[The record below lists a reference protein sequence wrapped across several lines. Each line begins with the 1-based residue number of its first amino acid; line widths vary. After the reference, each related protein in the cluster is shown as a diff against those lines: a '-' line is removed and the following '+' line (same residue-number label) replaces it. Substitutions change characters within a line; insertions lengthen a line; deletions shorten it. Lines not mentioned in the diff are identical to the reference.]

1 MHKILKKTIKYG
13 AAVLLTLI
21 AVILTGIGYLYLS
34 ADMMTPQFASTPET
48 DRVIRKDSLRQYGGN
63 YLRHSESG
71 LWELKVSGP
80 AYERGKAIGQLTSDL
95 LYFQEKVFVDQIKEI
110 VPSES
115 YLKFLR
121 FFIVLFNRNL
131 GKNVPEEYRD
141 EIYGIS
147 LSCTHEY
154 DFIGTPYERQLNY
167 HSAHDLGHAMQDYM
181 LVGCSSF
188 ACWGENSAD
197 SSLIIGR
204 NFDFYMGDAFARNK
218 LVSFYQPENG
228 YRFASVGW
236 AGMTGVLSGMNETGL
251 TVTINA
257 AKSDLPAASATPISI
272 LTREIL
278 QYASTIEEAYAIAR
292 KRKTFVSES
301 ILVGSA
307 KDGRAAIIEKSP
319 EKIALFTG
327 NGQQII
333 CTNHYQSET
342 FGHDKRNLENIETSD
357 SPYRFA
363 RLQELLKENA
373 PIDAPKAAS
382 ILRNRKGVGEAE
394 LGLANEM
401 AINQFIAHHSVI
413 FQPEKKRMWVS
424 TAPWQCG
431 KYVAYDLNRIFSDSI
446 DFNHEIYTE
455 NLTVPADSFL
465 QQQEYQQLMT
475 YKRLA
480 PVLRKQ
486 IKKKERLD
494 EQTLHAFQHAL
505 QAFWTSP
512 KRPDNKTHHYRQA
525 PGKNGTKSRLCR
537 CSLTR
542 LKKPL
547 AYKGKICHNIIRI
560 CLQKKGFHMDYL
572 YCMPDLNNTRENCE
586 KIHNILA
593 RMSDKY
599 KLNIV
604 PEPVKAKYFG
614 GLDYYKKY
622 RIYKEIREIGGNSA
636 EAYLQADEKEMI
648 LSVCKNQQEQELM
661 KSCIY
666 AYCYP
671 AQMVLKSFN
680 DRDKKK

>member
-1 MHKILKKTIKYG
+1 M
-13 AAVLLTLI
+13 ALLILI
-21 AVILTGIGYLYLS
+21 AAIMIGMSYLYLS

-413 FQPEKKRMWVS
+413 SNPR
-424 TAPWQCG
+424 
-431 KYVAYDLNRIFSDSI
+431 
-446 DFNHEIYTE
+446 
-455 NLTVPADSFL
+455 
-465 QQQEYQQLMT
+465 
-475 YKRLA
+475 
-480 PVLRKQ
+480 
-486 IKKKERLD
+486 
-494 EQTLHAFQHAL
+494 
-505 QAFWTSP
+505 
-512 KRPDNKTHHYRQA
+512 
-525 PGKNGTKSRLCR
+525 KNGCGYP
-537 CSLTR
+537 
-542 LKKPL
+542 PL
-547 AYKGKICHNIIRI
+547 
-560 CLQKKGFHMDYL
+560 
-572 YCMPDLNNTRENCE
+572 P
-586 KIHNILA
+586 
-593 RMSDKY
+593 
-599 KLNIV
+599 
-604 PEPVKAKYFG
+604 
-614 GLDYYKKY
+614 
-622 RIYKEIREIGGNSA
+622 GNAASTWHTT
-636 EAYLQADEKEMI
+636 
-648 LSVCKNQQEQELM
+648 
-661 KSCIY
+661 
-666 AYCYP
+666 
-671 AQMVLKSFN
+671 
-680 DRDKKK
+680 